1 MATELRLHRS
11 LYDGDAIGAVAERY
25 AAVATISIDAGE
37 HELTVRFDQVDP
49 DVADVLV
56 DHFGNM
62 ALHETIVRR
71 NQAEATMSGGD
82 SA

>member
-11 LYDGDAIGAVAERY
+11 LYDGDAIRAVAERY
-25 AAVATISIDAGE
+25 AAVATIAVDVGE

-49 DVADVLV
+49 DVADVLT
-56 DHFGNM
+56 DHFCNM

-71 NQAEATMSGGD
+71 NRAEATMAGGGL
-82 SA
+82 A